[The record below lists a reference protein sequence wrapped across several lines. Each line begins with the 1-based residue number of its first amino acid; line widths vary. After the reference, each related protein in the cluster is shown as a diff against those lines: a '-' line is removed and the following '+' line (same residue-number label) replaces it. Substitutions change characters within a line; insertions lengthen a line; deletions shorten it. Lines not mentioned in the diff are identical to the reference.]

1 MDQRVYSMNAPALH
15 HYPATFPSTYGLA
28 PTFQRQAPFPS
39 MYGAAGLGSGGLGYS
54 PHQSATDWDF
64 HHGSSNLAMNLNGTL
79 NGTSASANFLS
90 TRDSAAAQ
98 DYFTN
103 ANTMAQVSGS
113 LSSVMTESML
123 SSGKSIGGGGSG
135 AGGSLAGISSN
146 GRSGS
151 GLGGSSSAGAGAGAT
166 GGGGAHNGVGAP
178 PSSPYCDSV
187 NSAGCATSFPAV
199 SPASLAVQST
209 VSGVTS
215 KVTDFPTSQ
224 AVRLF
229 GHSHNSS
236 SYKLDLTTKPRKER
250 TAFTKHQIRELEKE
264 FAIHN
269 YLTRLRRYEI
279 AVALDLTE
287 RQVKVWFQN
296 RRMKWKRV
304 KGAQLVKDKVTGQL
318 KPLMT
323 SSVTSTGSP
332 LRPFGE
338 SLKDPNSVIKQTD
351 FDYHEK
357 EKGGKQS

>member
-1 MDQRVYSMNAPALH
+1 MNAPALH
-15 HYPATFPSTYGLA
+15 HYPATFQSSYGLA
-28 PTFQRQAPFPS
+28 PTFQRQTPFPS
-39 MYGAAGLGSGGLGYS
+39 MYGAAGLGSTGLGYS
-54 PHQSATDWDF
+54 PHQSTTDWDF

-79 NGTSASANFLS
+79 NGSSANFLS
-90 TRDSAAAQ
+90 SRDSAAVAAP

-103 ANTMAQVSGS
+103 ANPMTQVSGP
-113 LSSVMTESML
+113 LSSVMSEGML
-123 SSGKSIGGGGSG
+123 SSSKSVGGGGGGG
-135 AGGSLAGISSN
+135 AGGGHASIN
-146 GRSGS
+146 GRVGS
-151 GLGGSSSAGAGAGAT
+151 GLGGGAGSVAGDS
-166 GGGGAHNGVGAP
+166 GSGGAHNGGLVPAP
-178 PSSPYCDSV
+178 PSSPYCDSI
-187 NSAGCATSFPAV
+187 NTAPYATSFSAV
-199 SPASLAVQST
+199 SSASIAVQSNGL
-209 VSGVTS
+209 SS

-332 LRPFGE
+332 IRSFGE
-338 SLKDPNSVIKQTD
+338 SLKDANSLIKTTD
-351 FDYHEK
+351 FDYNEK
-357 EKGGKQS
+357 EKCIKQS

>member
-1 MDQRVYSMNAPALH
+1 MNAPALH

-187 NSAGCATSFPAV
+187 NSAGYATSFPAV

-215 KVTDFPTSQ
+215 KVTGESVELSFP
-224 AVRLF
+224 F
-229 GHSHNSS
+229 
-236 SYKLDLTTKPRKER
+236 DLPHHYLHLHPAMIFPRS
-250 TAFTKHQIRELEKE
+250 
-264 FAIHN
+264 
-269 YLTRLRRYEI
+269 
-279 AVALDLTE
+279 
-287 RQVKVWFQN
+287 
-296 RRMKWKRV
+296 
-304 KGAQLVKDKVTGQL
+304 KVTASLL
-318 KPLMT
+318 K
-323 SSVTSTGSP
+323 STIIFEF
-332 LRPFGE
+332 LITC
-338 SLKDPNSVIKQTD
+338 NSIVVYIL
-351 FDYHEK
+351 
-357 EKGGKQS
+357 